1 MAEQPMSIEMVEVKS
16 EDIMGERRAMFDG
29 FMVAT
34 KWGIGATI
42 VLLVGI
48 YLLFG

>member
-1 MAEQPMSIEMVEVKS
+1 MAEQPMSIEMVEVKA
-16 EDIMGERRAMFDG
+16 EDIMGERRAMFDS
-29 FMVAT
+29 FISAT
-34 KWGIGATI
+34 KWGTGATI

>member
-1 MAEQPMSIEMVEVKS
+1 MAEQKMSIEMVEVKA
-16 EDIMGERRAMFDG
+16 EDIIAERQALYDA
-29 FMVAT
+29 FMKAT
-34 KWGIGATI
+34 VWGIGATV